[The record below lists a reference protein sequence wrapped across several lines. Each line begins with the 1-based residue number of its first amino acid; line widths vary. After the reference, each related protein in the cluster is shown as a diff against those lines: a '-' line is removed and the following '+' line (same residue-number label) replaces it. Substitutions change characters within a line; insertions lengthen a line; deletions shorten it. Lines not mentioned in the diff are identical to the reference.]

1 MIESVNFSFKGAL
14 IIFETMDKITIYNGK
29 GIVHS
34 DKLTNNY
41 HPALQFSSV
50 QWSVLVL
57 QLLVLV
63 LQPATLLL

>member
-34 DKLTNNY
+34 DKLTNSY
-41 HPALQFSSV
+41 RPALRFPSV
-50 QWSVLVL
+50 Q
-57 QLLVLV
+57 
-63 LQPATLLL
+63 